1 MVSFS
6 LSYFPDSA
14 VHIVSTADPVWT
26 ANRSKQDVKH
36 WGLHLA
42 AFAGGDIWLGSGN
55 TNQLAFHLAT
65 DSGLCSQ

>member
-1 MVSFS
+1 MVSFG

-26 ANRSKQDVKH
+26 ANSSKQDVKH

-42 AFAGGDIWLGSGN
+42 ALAGVVIWLGNGKHQPACLSFGN
-55 TNQLAFHLAT
+55 NQ
-65 DSGLCSQ
+65 